1 MFIKK
6 PIARVFFVYT
16 LGLLIPFAGMGQTYQ
31 WFHAEPKGDTALGI
45 STERTYQELLKDRK
59 ATPVIVAVIDGGVDT
74 THEDLKRIL
83 WKNPKEIPGN
93 GIDDDGNGYVDDVFG
108 WNFLGGKDG
117 RNVRY
122 EQAEETRLYAKL
134 KPLYEGKERS
144 AVPADK
150 QKEYDQF
157 VKARTDYRKKLAE
170 YAAYK
175 QPYNQLFS
183 RVKASTE
190 ELKKALQVTKLDTT
204 TLQTLKS
211 ADARAQQNAMFLYS
225 FLTSANFGDAD
236 TAIDEL
242 SKAVEQINAR
252 VDYAYNPEYN
262 PRDIVGDNPEN
273 WKETKYGN
281 SDVTGPDAD
290 HGTHVAGIIAADREN
305 NLGVNGVAN
314 NVRIMAIRA
323 VPDGDERDKDVANAI
338 RYAVDNGASII
349 NMSFGKSHSPQRE
362 AVDQAIRYAETK
374 GVLLVHA
381 AGNDHLDL
389 DAKDQYPS
397 VAYINGQEIPNMITV
412 GATGRAKGRTMV
424 AEFSNYGRHKVDVFA
439 PGVDI
444 FSTVPGSEYQ
454 NHSGTSMAAP
464 VVTGIAAV
472 LKSYFPQLSA
482 EAIKKII
489 VDSAVRYPL
498 QVTKPGSK
506 EPVSFAE
513 LSKTGAVVNLYEAVK
528 LAQAQTAKATKP

>member
-1 MFIKK
+1 MSIKNSL
-6 PIARVFFVYT
+6 ARLFSLYT
-16 LGLLIPFAGMGQTYQ
+16 LGLLIPVAGMGQSYQ
-31 WFHAEPKGDTALGI
+31 WFHSDPKGDTALGI

-74 THEDLKRIL
+74 THDDLKRIL
-83 WKNPKEIPGN
+83 WRNPKEISGN
-93 GIDDDGNGYVDDVFG
+93 GRDDDGNGYVDDVFG
-108 WNFLGGKDG
+108 WNFIGGKDG

-150 QKEYDQF
+150 QKEFDQF

-175 QPYNQLFS
+175 QPYNQLYS
-183 RVKASTE
+183 RVKTSAE

-204 TLQTLKS
+204 LLRNPKS
-211 ADARAQQNAMFLYS
+211 ADARVQQNALFLYS
-225 FLTSANFGDAD
+225 FLTSADYAD
-236 TAIDEL
+236 TDVAIEDL
-242 SKAVEQINAR
+242 SKAVEQINSR
-252 VDYAYNPEYN
+252 VDYAYNPDYN
-262 PRDIVGDNPEN
+262 PRSIVGDDPEN

-281 SDVTGPDAD
+281 SDVMGPDAD

-305 NLGVNGVAN
+305 NLGIKGVAN
-314 NVRIMAIRA
+314 QVRIMAIRA

-338 RYAVDNGASII
+338 RYAVDNGAAII
-349 NMSFGKSHSPQRE
+349 NMSFGKGHSPQRE
-362 AVDQAIRYAETK
+362 AVDQAIKYAETK

-397 VAYINGQEIPNMITV
+397 VAYMNGQEIPNMITV
-412 GATGRAKGRTMV
+412 GATGREKGRTMV
-424 AEFSNYGRHKVDVFA
+424 ADFSNYGRHKVDVFA

-464 VVTGIAAV
+464 VVSGVAAV

-489 VDSAVRYPL
+489 VDSAIKYPV
-498 QVTKPGSK
+498 QVAKPGSK

-528 LAQAQTAKATKP
+528 LAMAQTAKTPRQ